1 MHHERR
7 ILKSVLT
14 FLVLVGVLFGLLSFL
29 PVMAQTRRY
38 GRTAPDEFLVP
49 ESDDGP
55 VELLGTSATGH
66 IVDDREDLA
75 PYFTMSTGTLPDGW
89 EDRSG
94 GWGSPARHQRS
105 DVATGTPG
113 DWAEWHPDLPD
124 GDYEVLVHWRAR
136 SSHRNDA
143 QYAII
148 LHGVTDTIHV
158 VNQQLKADGTVPVGS
173 EDSGWYSLGTYTFRA
188 GAVAEDFVRLTD
200 ATLGG
205 SGTYVIAD
213 AVKFAPMEVWV
224 DPSYCLW
231 CANDGRVWD
240 VTAFSTIADG
250 VAAVAAGGV
259 VHVNAG
265 TYTEDVVLDKRVEL
279 SGAGATSTI
288 IEATGASD
296 VAVAVLTDSVTIS
309 GFTIE
314 EAGSTARYGIANY
327 DMAAPGWVTNLNN
340 YVVSSNTI
348 KDFRRY
354 GVYMKEC
361 SGEVSD
367 NTIQNQTRMGVWL
380 EGAPTV
386 APFLPS
392 TIADNTLSSNGDGSN
407 VEDSEIRV
415 EDMYTGTVVSGN
427 TVNGNDSSSDDVGI
441 HVVNESGQMTIS
453 GNHIAGCHWGVQILQ
468 DGGTDIVQK
477 VNLVN
482 NTIRNGHTGIRVRR
496 TAGTYSDRQIVIG
509 GDLASTNSIYGN
521 SNLELRL
528 VAYSDDIIA
537 TYNDWG
543 VYDLRAIEDEIRHD
557 YDASSLGLVTY
568 EPALGVPHTIS
579 VEASPTS
586 LPADG
591 VASAMITAT
600 VEDVGGYG
608 VRDAMIGITAS
619 LGTTSYGHA
628 EAEDTSA
635 VTRTGAWVEESYGRA
650 SGGKVLRGTNVNW
663 EIGWAFAGEAVSV
676 IYMMD
681 STTPGVAEVFVD
693 DVLQATI
700 DMTSSQNEYQVEEVI
715 VTGLAPG
722 THTIMVRPDGTGRV
736 WVDAFRSGGVSDSR
750 GRVFG
755 TITSTLTGSA
765 LVWGTVYDGHIITDS
780 SAALY
785 PILAETAQVDFEAV
799 DVYVVKDASA
809 TAINTGQQV
818 TFTINYGNYGVVD
831 ASGVVVTDTLPTGLV
846 DVSTEPAY
854 DSKINVPPTGVE
866 FVWNMGTVEASGT
879 GAITIVAR
887 PDPTVLVTVPVL
899 LSNAA
904 DIASSVTETALA
916 NNSDF
921 ADVTV
926 LPPANL
932 TITAYP
938 AEIPVSNGEA
948 TSVLT
953 VTVTDSGGYPVDGV
967 TVAMTTTEGSF
978 ASTGLMTHTV
988 TTTMGVATADL
999 ASSTAIATATVTATV
1014 MPAGAPSGSVLVR
1027 FIAAPPAVIESEA
1040 YPATITVCGAEA
1052 VITATIKDQFGHLVP
1067 DGTSVSFNVVNGAQG
1082 EMYPRLTTTVN
1093 GVATSTV
1100 RSKDYHFGDRFL
1112 EVYVLAQRLLVQTDR
1127 YQRVDLIEGPP
1138 AQVDFTLD
1146 PPTIET
1152 DGDKSEIDALVMD
1165 CGGNPVVDGT
1175 VVNFTVD
1182 SLGTISPT
1190 TTTTTDGV
1198 AETDFWSKCGAGASV
1213 VTAIVDSLAFTTTVP
1228 IDPGPADIIF
1238 VDIGP
1243 TIIQNCGGTAVV
1255 TATVYDVCLNKVKDN
1270 TPVLFTP
1277 QYGYVNVLPAL
1288 GWTHDGVATGIVTAL
1303 DEPLETWPMTYEQ
1316 IDVTS
1321 GAAVPG
1327 FSSMSI
1333 VPGDPSIVTVTTDK
1347 DSIELDGDVNFYDIT
1362 VVARVGDCSDT
1373 PVVDGTSVML
1383 RTDLGFFRESGTR
1396 TVVDTT
1402 VTGLVTATLTSQTE
1416 AGLVTLTAVADS
1428 AVGAKVVRFLPDP
1441 PFYIEVWGSPPTIR
1455 ADGEARSYV
1464 TAHLMD
1470 QYYNTVLDG
1479 VTVTFVTDWGQ
1490 FMGTYDIEYITF
1502 TDADGLAYATLIAA
1516 DEPHN
1521 ALVRA
1526 IAYNEDLASDV
1537 QGYTYVLM
1545 VDPWKVYMPM
1555 VYKQGVWP

>member
-14 FLVLVGVLFGLLSFL
+14 FLVLVGVLFGLLSLL

-38 GRTAPDEFLVP
+38 GRAAPDEFLAPV
-49 ESDDGP
+49 SNDGP
-55 VELLGTSATGH
+55 VEILGTSATGH
-66 IVDDREDLA
+66 IVDDKDPD
-75 PYFTMSTGTLPDGW
+75 PYFKMTISPDGW
-89 EDRSG
+89 AGPYGG
-94 GWGSPARHQRS
+94 GWDGQHYRES
-105 DVATGTPG
+105 VANTPG
-113 DWAEWHPDLPD
+113 DSAEWHPDLPD
-124 GDYEVLVHWRAR
+124 GDYEVSVYWRA
-136 SSHRNDA
+136 SSNRRTDA
-143 QYAII
+143 QYTVI
-148 LHGVTDTIHV
+148 LHGVTDTLYV
-158 VNQQLKADGTVPVGS
+158 VNQQLKADGTVPVAT
-173 EDSGWYSLGTYTFRA
+173 EDSGWYALGVHTFRS

-200 ATLGG
+200 GSLGG
-205 SGTYVIAD
+205 SGTWVVAD
-213 AVKFAPMEVWV
+213 AVKFSPMEVWV
-224 DPSYCLW
+224 DPSYCIW
-231 CANDGRVWD
+231 CPNDGRVWD
-240 VTAFSTIADG
+240 VTAFDTIQGG
-250 VAAVAAGGV
+250 VDAVATGGA

-265 TYTEDVVLDKRVEL
+265 TYNEDVVLDKRIEVT
-279 SGAGATSTI
+279 GAGASSTTI
-288 IEATGASD
+288 QPTGATTI
-296 VAVAVLTDSVTIS
+296 AVAVLTDSVAIS

-314 EAGSTARYGIANY
+314 EAGSGALYGIANF
-327 DMAAPGWVTNLNN
+327 DVASGVTVTNLTN
-340 YVVSSNTI
+340 YLISSSTI
-348 KDFRRY
+348 KDFGQY
-354 GVYMKEC
+354 GIYLKQC
-361 SGEVSD
+361 SGEISGSRVQD
-367 NTIQNQTRMGVWL
+367 NKWRGIWL

-386 APFLPS
+386 APIGPS
-392 TIADNTLSSNGDGSN
+392 ILSDNTLSSNGDGSSS
-407 VEDSEIRV
+407 EDAEIRV
-415 EDMYTGTVVSGN
+415 EDMYTGTVISGN
-427 TVNGNDSSSDDVGI
+427 TVGGNDSSSDDVGI
-441 HVVNESGQMTIS
+441 HVVNESGDATLS
-453 GNHIAGCHWGVQILQ
+453 GNHISGCHWGVQILQ
-468 DGGTDIVQK
+468 VSGTDIVQK
-477 VNLVN
+477 VNLIN
-482 NTIRNGHTGIRVRR
+482 NTIRNGHTGIRVWRSG
-496 TAGTYSDRQIVIG
+496 GTWTDRQIVIG
-509 GDLASTNSIYGN
+509 GSVASSNSIYGN

-528 VAYSDDIIA
+528 AGYSDDIDA
-537 TYNDWG
+537 SYNDWG
-543 VYDLRAIEDEIRHD
+543 AYNLRAIEDEIRHG
-557 YDASSLGLVTY
+557 YDASGLGLVTY
-568 EPALGVPHTIS
+568 EPALGVPYTVS
-579 VEASPTS
+579 VEASPSS

-591 VASAMITAT
+591 MSAAMITAT
-600 VEDVGGYG
+600 VEDVGGYS
-608 VRDAMIGITAS
+608 VRDGMIGITTS
-619 LGTTSYGHA
+619 LGTVPYGYA
-628 EAEDTSA
+628 EAEDTSV
-635 VTRTGAWVEESYGRA
+635 VTRTVVGWVEESYGRA
-650 SGGKVLRGTNVNW
+650 SGGKVMRAAAAGRQ
-663 EIGWAFAGEAVSV
+663 IGWTFTGEAVSL
-676 IYMMD
+676 IYMK
-681 STTPGVAEVFVD
+681 SATSPGSAQVYVD
-693 DVLQATI
+693 DVLKKTI
-700 DMTSSQNEYQVEEVI
+700 DMTSTEDEHRLEETI
-715 VTGLAPG
+715 ATGLGPG
-722 THTIMVRPDGTGRV
+722 THSIMVQPDGSGRI

-755 TITSTLTGSA
+755 TITSNWTGSA
-765 LVWGTVYDGHIITDS
+765 LVWGTVYDGRIITDS

-785 PILAETAQVDFEAV
+785 PILTDTAQVDFEAV

-866 FVWNMGTVEASGT
+866 FVWNIGTVEASGT

-904 DIASSVTETALA
+904 DIASAVTETALA
-916 NNSDF
+916 NNSDY

-938 AEIPVSNGEA
+938 PEIPVSNGEA

-967 TVAMTTTEGSF
+967 TVALTTTEGSF
-978 ASTGLMTHTV
+978 AATGLMTHTV
-988 TTTMGVATADL
+988 TTTMGVATTEL
-999 ASSTAIATATVTATV
+999 ASTTAIATATVTATV

-1027 FIAAPPAVIESEA
+1027 FIAAPPAIIESEA
-1040 YPATITVCGAEA
+1040 YPTTIPVCGAEA

-1067 DGTSVSFNVVNGAQG
+1067 DGTSVTFNVVIGAKG
-1082 EMYPRLTTTVN
+1082 EMYPRLTTTLN

-1100 RSKDYHFGDRFL
+1100 RTKGYYFGDRFL
-1112 EVYVLAQRLLVQTDR
+1112 QVYILAQRMLVQTDQ
-1127 YQRVDLIEGPP
+1127 YQRVDLVEGPP

-1146 PPTIET
+1146 PPTIEV
-1152 DGDKSEIDALVMD
+1152 DGDKCEIDALVMD

-1175 VVNFTVD
+1175 AVTFSVD

-1190 TTTTTDGV
+1190 TTTTTDGI

-1213 VTAIVDSLAFTTTVP
+1213 VTATVDSLAFATTVP

-1238 VDIGP
+1238 VDIAP
-1243 TIIQNCGGTAVV
+1243 TTIQNCGGTAVV

-1288 GWTHDGVATGIVTAL
+1288 GWTQDGVATAIVTAV

-1333 VPGDPSIVTVTTDK
+1333 VPGDPSIVTVMTDK
-1347 DSIELDGDVNFYDIT
+1347 DSIRLDGDVNFYDIT

-1416 AGLVTLTAVADS
+1416 AGLVTLTANADS

-1441 PFYIEVWGSPPTIR
+1441 PFYIEVWGAPPTIR

-1490 FMGTYDIEYITF
+1490 FMGTYDVEYITF
-1502 TDADGLAYATLIAA
+1502 TDADGLAYATLIAT
-1516 DEPHN
+1516 DVPHN

-1555 VYKQGVWP
+1555 VYKQGIWP